1 MTRNIWIGIVVVVV
15 LVAGGWWYLNQSGA
29 PATSEATQQNTT
41 SGVQPVVNSQP
52 SQSAQTASE
61 PTNTSHPGWV
71 ITKNEQ
77 LGIQFERPVEW
88 YVSPVEKRT
97 IDGVAISV
105 LATYPK
111 EDRDPTLVYFFS
123 SEAAFEEVKNIDLLS
138 INTDKTEF
146 REVTLGNL
154 GATRR
159 IDHFTNNDCTNELT
173 FIVQSGVTYGSGI
186 VQCPTHPAGY
196 DQLRGDVA
204 NSLKLI

>member
-1 MTRNIWIGIVVVVV
+1 MDKYLAFGVVAV
-15 LVAGGWWYLNQSGA
+15 LLIAGGLLYFSQSSV
-29 PATSEATQQNTT
+29 PATSEVTQLPTEQTT
-41 SGVQPVVNSQP
+41 QPVVNSQL
-52 SQSAQTASE
+52 SQSASE
-61 PTNTSHPGWV
+61 PANTSRPGWV

-88 YVSPVEKRT
+88 YVSPIEKRT

-105 LATYPK
+105 LTTYPK
-111 EDRDPTLVYFFS
+111 EDQVPTFVYFFS

-173 FIVQSGVTYGSGI
+173 FIVQNGVTYGSGI

-204 NSLKLI
+204 